1 MQKADKFKNGLG
13 LLHYP
18 AIDTQVFIVGLI
30 AKTGLI
36 YENSLVKPG
45 ILYLIERLLYSGT
58 DKYSSN
64 RQISLMLES
73 LGGRLHT
80 VTGQET
86 FQIYLEVPYY
96 NQFKAISFLANLIQ
110 YSNFDN
116 SDIESQKQ
124 YLKNWLVSKQN
135 SNNLETEGSEIQ
147 LRSFYLGNRYN
158 EINST
163 ITLDSLLNITRAEIT
178 DYYSRQFSPENCH
191 LVLSGKYDDTEL
203 DRIVEQE
210 WGFWNPKT
218 RYTLDIRNEREDIA
232 IALPNVDFRQR
243 GQMHTEINFGFLID
257 NNPQDRFLNPETREQ
272 LNGNELEL
280 AVQEYIIDVARLMIL
295 NNVLG
300 QGISSKLW
308 TKGVD
313 ETMYFYQISSD
324 VSVLKNCNYLEI
336 SGILEHNMF
345 TFGLECVLMTLKDLT
360 RDTIAINEIL
370 KAKEV
375 IKSKFILSHENLLNK
390 TLWQV
395 DNYLLTG
402 MNLELDELIKVI
414 QKVGANE
421 IRTLADNIFR
431 QNKLQLVI
439 LGTAKETRTVKNLIE
454 KYLRQL

>member
-18 AIDTQVFIVGLI
+18 ASDTQVFIIGLV

-58 DKYSSN
+58 DRYPSN
-64 RQISLMLES
+64 KQISLMLES
-73 LGGRLHT
+73 LGGRLHS
-80 VTGQET
+80 VIGQET
-86 FQIYLEVPYY
+86 FQIYLEVPHY

-116 SDIESQKQ
+116 TDIESQKQ
-124 YLKNWLVSKQN
+124 YIKNWLISKQN
-135 SNNLETEGSEIQ
+135 SSLLQTEGSEIQ

-163 ITLDSLLNITRAEIT
+163 ITLDSLLNITRGEII

-191 LVLSGKYDDTEL
+191 LVLSGKYDDIEL

-218 RYTLDIRNEREDIA
+218 RYMLDIQDEREDILQ
-232 IALPNVDFRQR
+232 ALPNIDFRQR
-243 GQMHTEINFGFLID
+243 GQMHTEVNFGFLID
-257 NNPQDRFLNPETREQ
+257 NNPQDRFLNSETSAQ
-272 LNGNELEL
+272 LEGKELEL
-280 AVQEYIIDVARLMIL
+280 AVQEYIIDIARLMIL

-300 QGISSKLW
+300 QGVASKLW
-308 TKGVD
+308 MKSVD
-313 ETMYFYQISSD
+313 ETMYFYQIESD
-324 VSVLKNCNYLEI
+324 ITVLRNCNYLEI
-336 SGILEHNMF
+336 KGILEHNMF
-345 TFGLECVLMTLKDLT
+345 TFGLESVLMTLKDLT
-360 RDTIAINEIL
+360 RDTVAINEIL

-375 IKSKFILSHENLLNK
+375 IKGKFILSHENLLNK

-395 DNYLLTG
+395 DNFLLTG

-414 QKVGANE
+414 QKVQANE
-421 IRTLADNIFR
+421 IRSLADNIFR

-439 LGTAKETRTVKNLIE
+439 LGTAKETRIVKSLID